1 MLVMFPPGMTILNE
15 KPLGFPAWASSCLAL
30 AGSCGYRLA
39 TNGLY
44 EAEVLGKGWVATWP
58 RPSFTTRLTSSRSTA
73 YSTAWR
79 SRTSL
84 KGDVGPRRNCI
95 WRYAPVGCAT
105 TWTFLLDFGV
115 ASDPGSKRLM
125 S

>member
-1 MLVMFPPGMTILNE
+1 
-15 KPLGFPAWASSCLAL
+15 LAL

-44 EAEVLGKGWVATWP
+44 EIDVFGKGWVATWP
-58 RPSFTTRLTSSRSTA
+58 RPSFTTRLISSRSTA

-84 KGDVGPRRNCI
+84 KGDDGPSRNCI
-95 WRYAPVGCAT
+95 CRYAPVGCAT
-105 TWTFLLDFGV
+105 TWTFLLAFRVEYD
-115 ASDPGSKRLM
+115 SGSNRIRSTAPERNAVTAGGPVPIWM
-125 S
+125 